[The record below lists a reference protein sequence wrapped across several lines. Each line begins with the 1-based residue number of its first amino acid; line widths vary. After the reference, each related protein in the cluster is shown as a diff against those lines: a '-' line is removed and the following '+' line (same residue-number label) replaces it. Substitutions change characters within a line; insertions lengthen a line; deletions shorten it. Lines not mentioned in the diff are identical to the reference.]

1 MPSVRSRIDENDA
14 FIRGRGNRLNQDAE
28 DRGNVARQGRAA
40 NQAYADEVYDPLIGG
55 RGGYNADELDRIQGD
70 QDFGDLRQRMEGDLQ
85 GNYLTG
91 DEENQIRGNPWERG
105 AYFDA
110 DNEMARQ
117 YESSGR
123 QRGAVDR
130 FGEDYAA
137 SIGGDELNVDS
148 AYMDDMRGMV
158 SGTASRMRGAVDP
171 NKLRASEAALSRIR
185 MSPEE
190 QQRMVTG
197 AGVSAGVGSRAAVDD
212 IERRSRAAGL
222 NPAGAAAARSR
233 LERNS
238 AVEAGNAM
246 TNARIG
252 ASSEAARREA
262 QAEGIRMGG
271 ENSAADRVGQAE
283 QAAGQFEFGA
293 RSGIE
298 DRRLGAAQD
307 RSGRRMTVANTVG
320 QSRIGAERDA
330 AQRETQSRQFNT
342 TTGTEMATGI
352 ERDTAARAAT
362 VAGNRQQVNAANN
375 QTRFGQTMDM
385 NQARSQRAQVTG
397 NARRADAQEGRGYI
411 RSRIDQDQ
419 AAEQSEYNRQAGL
432 YGTQGG
438 LEAGN
443 VNASIQESAQPRW
456 WEKAISLGTGVAG
469 TLLGTG
475 GISNM
480 VGGGGRR
487 QSPAPAR

>member
-1 MPSVRSRIDENDA
+1 MSLQSQIRADRD
-14 FIRGRGNRLNQDAE
+14 FINRRGDRLNQGAE
-28 DRGNVARQGRAA
+28 DRANTARQGRAA

-55 RGGYNADELDRIQGD
+55 RGGYNQDELDAIGGE
-70 QDFGDLRQRMEGDLQ
+70 QDFSDLRTRMEGDLQ

-91 DEENQIRGNPWERG
+91 DEENSIRGNPWRRG

-110 DNEMARQ
+110 DSEMADQRR
-117 YESSGR
+117 SSDR
-123 QRGAVDR
+123 QRGAVDQ
-130 FGEDYAA
+130 FGQDYAA
-137 SIGGDELNVDS
+137 SIGGDELDVDGG
-148 AYMDDMRGMV
+148 YMSDMRGMV
-158 SGTASRMRGAVDP
+158 SGTASRMRGAADP
-171 NKLRASEAALSRIR
+171 TRLRASEGALSRIR

-190 QQRMVTG
+190 QQRIVTG
-197 AGVSAGVGSRAAVDD
+197 AGVSAGVGHRAAVDD
-212 IERRSRAAGL
+212 IERRSRAAGM
-222 NPAGAAAARSR
+222 NPAGAGAMRSR
-233 LERNS
+233 LERQA
-238 AVEAGNAM
+238 AVESGNAM
-246 TNARIG
+246 TQARIG
-252 ASSEAARREA
+252 ASGAAAQREV
-262 QAEGIRMGG
+262 QAESMRMGG

-283 QAAGQFEFGA
+283 QAAGQFEYGA
-293 RSGIE
+293 RSGME
-298 DRRLGAAQD
+298 DRRMGAAQD
-307 RSGRRMTVANTVG
+307 RSSRRMQVAGTVG

-330 AQRETQSRQFNT
+330 ASRETQSRQFNT